1 VSYVLAVDAGNTKT
15 IALVACTDGTI
26 LSSARGGCG
35 DIYNVYGRLSPD
47 ESARQ
52 ALATVDTTVRS
63 ALAGAGLSPESI
75 EAAGF
80 SMAGADWPEDLAFL
94 HDAMSERGFGR
105 QIRLVNDAIGALY
118 AGTVDGVGVSVACG
132 TGLAIGARAAN
143 GREWHSGF
151 WIESS
156 GAYVIGNEALRL
168 VRRAYLGLDPP
179 TSLTA
184 RLLAYV
190 EVDNVGELIHA
201 LTARTSR
208 KRQSPAALARLLL
221 DEAAAGDAA
230 AKRVVEQQGASCAE
244 YVLAAA
250 RQVGVE
256 TEPFVLSLSG
266 GVMRHPS
273 RLLSDAVVTQ
283 VRTSAPGVQT
293 VLSRFE
299 PIVGALFMG
308 LEATG
313 VAIDGRVLARITET
327 LPPSTVFAT

>member
-15 IALVACTDGTI
+15 IALVSRRDGTI
-26 LSSARGGCG
+26 LASARGGCG
-35 DIYNVYGRLSPD
+35 DIYNVFGRLGPD

-52 ALATVDTTVRS
+52 ALSTVETTVGS
-63 ALAGAGLSPESI
+63 ALAEAGLSPESI

-94 HDAMSERGFGR
+94 HGAMAERGFGR

-118 AGTVDGVGVSVACG
+118 AGTVDGIGVSLACG

-156 GAYVIGNEALRL
+156 GAHVIGNEALRL
-168 VRRAYLGLDPP
+168 VKRSYLGLDPP

-184 RLLAYV
+184 RLLAFL
-190 EVDNVGELIHA
+190 EVDSVAELLHA

-230 AKRVVEQQGASCAE
+230 AKHVVEQQGGVCAE

-250 RQVGVE
+250 RQVGLE
-256 TEPFVLSLSG
+256 ADPFVLSLSG

-273 RLLSDAVVTQ
+273 RLLGETIVSMVC
-283 VRTSAPGVQT
+283 RTAPEVQP

-299 PIVGALFMG
+299 PIVGALFMA
-308 LEATG
+308 LEAAG
-313 VAIDGRVLARITET
+313 VAIDEGVLGRIKET
-327 LPPSTVFAT
+327 LPPSPVFAT